1 MSPLLGMVRGMTVA
15 KARFPVL
22 PDRITPHSVDCTKAL
37 SSVVQGISCQFLDL
51 DVREVV
57 ETPSSQSVCG
67 PGWAY
72 RDTKSQDLGLGDTR
86 HCRHRVDRQ
95 IHLESGASLSC
106 SLTRDLMYPGVSQ
119 V

>member
-1 MSPLLGMVRGMTVA
+1 MNPLLGMVRGMTVA

-67 PGWAY
+67 PGWA
-72 RDTKSQDLGLGDTR
+72 RLGQVGHIETLSLKIWDWATFDIVDTESIGKSIWNPELR
-86 HCRHRVDRQ
+86 CRAV
-95 IHLESGASLSC
+95 
-106 SLTRDLMYPGVSQ
+106 
-119 V
+119 